1 MTYCKF
7 TKLKKVVQTFN
18 INVERENIFLTEN
31 ITLLPP
37 SDWLIMSVERG
48 YKMGFESEKERSER
62 LISPILT
69 ELSYI
74 NQGKITIYSGHDL
87 DADKDKGL
95 KGETDYL
102 IALGKKALDF
112 IATPIL
118 SVVEAKRQDMEHGTA
133 QCVAQMIG
141 AAKYN
146 ATDNIVLP
154 YIYGTTTDGEKW
166 RFLQLKN
173 NTLRIHEEN
182 YYTNNLPLLLGIL
195 QYFIDDIKNNTSLS

>member
-1 MTYCKF
+1 MAYSNF

-18 INVERENIFLTEN
+18 ISVERENIFADKD
-31 ITLLPP
+31 ITLLQP
-37 SDWLIMSVERG
+37 SDWLTMSLERG

-69 ELSYI
+69 ELNYI

-87 DADKDKGL
+87 DADKKKGL

-112 IATPIL
+112 VATPIL

-133 QCVAQMIG
+133 QCVAQMLG

-146 ATDNIVLP
+146 TADNITLP

-166 RFLQLKN
+166 RFLQLKDN
-173 NTLRIHEEN
+173 VLSIHEDN

-195 QYFIDDIKNNTSLS
+195 QYFIDDIKNNTLLS